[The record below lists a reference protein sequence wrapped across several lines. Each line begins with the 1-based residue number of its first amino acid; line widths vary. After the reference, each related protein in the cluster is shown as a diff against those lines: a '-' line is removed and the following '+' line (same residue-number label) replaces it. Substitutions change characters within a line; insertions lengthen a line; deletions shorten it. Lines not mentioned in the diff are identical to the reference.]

1 MFDCRYCLAAVG
13 LAFLSL
19 GCGEDSDSPPLG
31 PVSGVVTYNG
41 APVPDA
47 SVQFVLKEN
56 TETLAVGV
64 GRTDSDGRYQLRSY
78 DKDGVVLGLHTVSI
92 IKLDQSKQDAEQGN
106 TLPPQFDRNYVPP
119 KSLIPRKYSH
129 PSTSGLTA
137 EVKEEDNVFDF
148 ELEGEI

>member
-1 MFDCRYCLAAVG
+1 MCI
-13 LAFLSL
+13 
-19 GCGEDSDSPPLG
+19 P
-31 PVSGVVTYNG
+31 
-41 APVPDA
+41 PDA

-92 IKLDQSKQDAEQGN
+92 IKLDQSKLPERGN
-106 TLPPQFDRNYVPP
+106 PLPPQFDRNNYVPP